1 MNTSLVFQIITLIIL
16 IVLIILSLCN
26 NIKFKNNI
34 SIDNFSPSFSPSSNT
49 ITDDSKIIL
58 NNINGDIE
66 TIKISDLKS
75 NFENKIKDTINNQGE
90 DICSYIESLNNKL
103 LNDYNTI
110 LDEYN
115 SILNEYDTTI
125 TNETKLL
132 SKNNFACDSGGEIYV
147 YTQLPTQP
155 GTTAQSNFS
164 GGPSNVALPHNQ
176 IAFGKSPSG
185 NVSGYL
191 NHLVMCPN
199 TQTEAANLGYAFG
212 GMYGGSFTS
221 GCKGDH
227 PIQPIGNNIP
237 LQTLVNNNITLG
249 VPYHIVS
256 EAPAHEDTL
265 AWHMWN
271 SGNLRAPTYAYHKID
286 PDIMPQL

>member
-66 TIKISDLKS
+66 TIKISDLKI
-75 NFENKIKDTINNQGE
+75 NFENNIKDTINNQDEG
-90 DICSYIESLNNKL
+90 ICSYIEYINNKL

-110 LDEYN
+110 FDEYN
-115 SILNEYDTTI
+115 TATTNSS
-125 TNETKLL
+125 TLL

-147 YTQLPTQP
+147 LTQLPTQNAIS
-155 GTTAQSNFS
+155 AQSNLGTS
-164 GGPSNVALPHNQ
+164 GPPANMQLQLLSHNQ
-176 IAFGKSPSG
+176 IAFGISPSG

-191 NHLVMCPN
+191 NNYVFCPN

-212 GMYGGSFTS
+212 GVDGGSFTS
-221 GCKGDH
+221 GCQGDH
-227 PIQPIGNNIP
+227 PIQPIGNNVP

-249 VPYHIVS
+249 VPYYIVS
-256 EAPAHEDTL
+256 EPPAHEDTL

-271 SGNLRAPTYAYHKID
+271 SGNLRAPYYAYHKID
-286 PDIMPQL
+286 PDIMLQ

>member
-34 SIDNFSPSFSPSSNT
+34 SIDNFSPSSNT

-58 NNINGDIE
+58 HNINGDIE
-66 TIKISDLKS
+66 TIKISDLKI
-75 NFENKIKDTINNQGE
+75 NFENKIKDEMEWMVEGGV
-90 DICSYIESLNNKL
+90 CSYIESLNNKL

-110 LDEYN
+110 FDKYNTAKTDESN
-115 SILNEYDTTI
+115 
-125 TNETKLL
+125 LL
-132 SKNNFACDSGGEIYV
+132 SKTTFACDSGDEIYV
-147 YTQLPTQP
+147 NTQLPTQN
-155 GTTAQSNFS
+155 GSTAQSNLS
-164 GGPSNVALPHNQ
+164 GGPSTVALPHSQ

-191 NHLVMCPN
+191 NDHVMCPN

-212 GMYGGSFTS
+212 GSGGGSFTS

-227 PIQPIGNNIP
+227 PIQTIGNNVP

-256 EAPAHEDTL
+256 KPPAHEDTL
-265 AWHMWN
+265 AWHMWT
-271 SGNLRAPTYAYHKID
+271 SGNLRAPIYAYHKID
-286 PDIMPQL
+286 PDIMLQQ

>member
-34 SIDNFSPSFSPSSNT
+34 SVDNFSPSSNT

-75 NFENKIKDTINNQGE
+75 NFENKIKDTINNKGE

-110 LDEYN
+110 LDEY
-115 SILNEYDTTI
+115 DTAI

-132 SKNNFACDSGGEIYV
+132 SKNTFACDSGGEIYV
-147 YTQLPTQP
+147 YTQLPTQN
-155 GTTAQSNFS
+155 GKSAQSNLS
-164 GGPSNVALPHNQ
+164 NGPSTVALPHSQ

-221 GCKGDH
+221 GCTADH
-227 PIQPIGNNIP
+227 PIQPIGKNVP
-237 LQTLVNNNITLG
+237 LQTLVNKNITLG

-256 EAPAHEDTL
+256 KPPIPEDTL

-286 PDIMPQL
+286 PDIMPQQ